1 MCGGRRPP
9 SCPELHGPPS
19 GSPEVKHPRSAKRPT
34 NRREE
39 GRERVGEGFAGEE
52 EAVGSPAGTA
62 VLQP

>member
-1 MCGGRRPP
+1 M
-9 SCPELHGPPS
+9 
-19 GSPEVKHPRSAKRPT
+19 KHPRSAKRPT

-52 EAVGSPAGTA
+52 EAVGSPAGMA